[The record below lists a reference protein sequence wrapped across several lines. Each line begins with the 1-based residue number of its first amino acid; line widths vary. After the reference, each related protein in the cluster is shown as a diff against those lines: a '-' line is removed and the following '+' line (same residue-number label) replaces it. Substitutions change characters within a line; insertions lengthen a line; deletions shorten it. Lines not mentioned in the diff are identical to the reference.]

1 MNTLDSISI
10 GLKIKELRKERRMTQ
25 QELADKIGRTE
36 SSVRKYEKGLVE
48 IPTAVLD
55 QIADALDT
63 SLQYLIGISDFQIH
77 QENILNSL
85 KLGDLGSTESSR
97 YIYQYNLISLEQIVE
112 AFPEY
117 SDNALNSVSTIIQT
131 LRSQLPYPGD
141 KYIKNNISFNLDL
154 LAKLFIMIEN
164 IASLDLDVNP
174 VQQPIEYTCQSL
186 TLMDSINSTLHELIK
201 SKITSYYSIESSDKN
216 G

>member
-1 MNTLDSISI
+1 MDSISI